1 MLERPPRS
9 TRTDTLFP
17 YTTIFRSELGP
28 VDFCIR
34 EEPVEQD
41 DRGAFAHLAPRQPH
55 AVARF
60 EKLRFARHG
69 YAFTRSVRVRAT
81 RRRAGVAPVEEC
93 PDFARRHGKGSDDLK
108 DRKSTD

>member
-41 DRGAFAHLAPRQPH
+41 NRGAFAHLAPRQPH

-60 EKLRFARHG
+60 EKFRFARHG
-69 YAFTRSVRVRAT
+69 YALRAPCGFAQPGEGPESLLLKSVPTSRDAKEIGRAH
-81 RRRAGVAPVEEC
+81 V
-93 PDFARRHGKGSDDLK
+93 
-108 DRKSTD
+108 